1 MMSRRIHYY
10 ILVADLLWISMSLA
24 AAYAI
29 RLQQIADTGLMQPFS
44 PEYLFLGAVAV
55 ALWSVL
61 YIGIKLDGF
70 SGGWNLPNILS
81 QVVIGV
87 LLLMSI
93 LLSIAF
99 LEQKYYSRSTLFY
112 FGCLLLFGFVAI
124 RCLRRFYV
132 LSRSR

>member
-10 ILVADLLWISMSLA
+10 ILVADLLWISVSLGA
-24 AAYAI
+24 GYAI
-29 RLQQIADTGLMQPFS
+29 RLQQVVDPGLMRPFS

-55 ALWSVL
+55 TLWSVL
-61 YIGIKLDGF
+61 YTGIKLDGF

-99 LEQKYYSRSTLFY
+99 LGQRYYSRSVLFY
-112 FGCLLLFGFVAI
+112 FGCLLL
-124 RCLRRFYV
+124 
-132 LSRSR
+132 